1 MPLQRAIDNLKTFI
15 TGTQELTETH
25 HQGDSL
31 VQKKAVSAGAII
43 LREVDG
49 ELKIAL
55 AQRKRKTK
63 TWVIPKGHVEP
74 GETIEQAALREIY
87 EEAGLHNVQ
96 LIKYLGSLLRES
108 VKSNGECVQK
118 TIHYYLAYAL
128 DGKNPLP
135 PTDKGFTEPGW
146 FTPKQAIK
154 LLPYKEEQVFF
165 SKHLD
170 ALLNK

>member
-1 MPLQRAIDNLKTFI
+1 MSKKLFHLMSMMQHFWR
-15 TGTQELTETH
+15 
-25 HQGDSL
+25 DSS

-55 AQRKRKTK
+55 AQHKRKFK
-63 TWVIPKGHVEP
+63 AWVIPKGHVEA
-74 GETIEQAALREIY
+74 GETIEQAALREIH
-87 EEAGLHNVQ
+87 EEAGLKNVQ

-108 VKSNGECVQK
+108 VKGNGDTIQK

-128 DGKNPLP
+128 DGEKSLS
-135 PTDKGFTEPGW
+135 PTDKAFSEPGW

-154 LLPYKEEQVFF
+154 LLPYKEERAFF
-165 SKHLD
+165 CEQLD
-170 ALLNK
+170 TLLK